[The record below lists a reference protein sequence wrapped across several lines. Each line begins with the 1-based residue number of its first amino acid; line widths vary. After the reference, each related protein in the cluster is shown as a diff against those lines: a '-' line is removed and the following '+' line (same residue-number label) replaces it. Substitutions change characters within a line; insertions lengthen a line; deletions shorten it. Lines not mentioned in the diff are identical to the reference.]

1 MPYKKKFYKKKSYKK
16 KYYKKQFYKKKLLIH
31 YTVQP
36 PLLDYTAH
44 HLKTC
49 NKVVHLSCSMNCA
62 HNERDAYFLVVY
74 KKALFVNLKDC

>member
-1 MPYKKKFYKKKSYKK
+1 MGGPGQSIVQYAAILRSF
-16 KYYKKQFYKKKLLIH
+16 H